1 MVLKKTL
8 ANYTWAIGV
17 EHEMHIFLLNRN
29 IVKHYNI
36 IETEN
41 ACRYILE
48 NWEILKRSEHHAVY
62 RKTCTEYDI
71 IDVSHKKTVE
81 GQHIFYVSVPM
92 ITTKYAY
99 STSISGS
106 QNMSNYMCTFI
117 EHYSHARAHSQALD
131 AYMRLSK
138 L

>member
-1 MVLKKTL
+1 MFKTPRLDFIHKRDINETNDDPLLDIDAVL
-8 ANYTWAIGV
+8 AD
-17 EHEMHIFLLNRN
+17 
-29 IVKHYNI
+29 
-36 IETEN
+36 
-41 ACRYILE
+41 E
-48 NWEILKRSEHHAVY
+48 NWEILKRSEDHAVY

-71 IDVSHKKTVE
+71 IDVSHKKTIE

-106 QNMSNYMCTFI
+106 QNMFNYMCTFI

-131 AYMRLSK
+131 ANMRLSK